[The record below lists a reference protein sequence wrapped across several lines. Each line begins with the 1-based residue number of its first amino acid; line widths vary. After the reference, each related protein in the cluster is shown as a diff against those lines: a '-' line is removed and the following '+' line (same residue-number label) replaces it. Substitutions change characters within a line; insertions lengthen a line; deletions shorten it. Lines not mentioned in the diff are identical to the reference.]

1 MPRLSSQQL
10 HSLRNDLNIDRL
22 VIELLHIPT
31 QEINALRRF
40 QCPLCGRFH
49 TATHPNTNLARCFDC
64 RKNFNT
70 IELVMAVRQL
80 RFREAVAY
88 LKKHERLLV
97 NGSRPL
103 EPQPALH
110 KPPSTPT
117 SNPVLT
123 SSYASDAKTKRDQ
136 QNHANTTVSSHLT
149 AIKKILNRG

>member
-70 IELVMAVRQL
+70 IELVMAVRQI

-88 LKKHERLLV
+88 LKKHERILL
-97 NGSRPL
+97 NGLRPF

-117 SNPVLT
+117 SNPVVT
-123 SSYASDAKTKRDQ
+123 SSYACDAKTKRDQ
-136 QNHANTTVSSHLT
+136 QKQANTTGSSHLT
-149 AIKKILNRG
+149 AMKKILNRG